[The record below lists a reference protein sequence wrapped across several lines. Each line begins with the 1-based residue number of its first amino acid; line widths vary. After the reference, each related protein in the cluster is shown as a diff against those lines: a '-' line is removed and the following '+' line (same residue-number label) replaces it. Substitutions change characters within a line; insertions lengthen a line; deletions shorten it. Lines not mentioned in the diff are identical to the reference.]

1 MFLAIFVLLSVNA
14 IIVFMTAGS
23 REEAEKIACLLVEK
37 HVAACV
43 QILPE
48 VTSFYRWENKLVRDT
63 EILLLAKTTVEDFDS
78 LEQIVRE
85 NHSYQT
91 PEIIAVPASKISI
104 PYCQW
109 LLESTIK

>member
-1 MFLAIFVLLSVNA
+1 MKA

-23 REEAEKIACLLVEK
+23 REEAEKIAHTLVER

-48 VTSFYRWENKLVRDT
+48 ITSVYWWENKLERGSEV
-63 EILLLAKTTVEDFDS
+63 LLLAKTVEEDFES
-78 LEQIVRE
+78 LEQTVRE

-104 PYCQW
+104 EYYQW
-109 LLESTIK
+109 LLENTIK